1 MSRIEEAL
9 RRAAEQEA
17 GTVATEEAAPSPVSD
32 AEARADSRTTAAE
45 ATTLAREPFP
55 VEVSDRHVEVNE
67 RPVEV
72 NERRVA
78 ISERELERRHHPSPD
93 PADPEEQ
100 TAREVEQRDGSPSR
114 VFERIDAQL
123 AEKVVADEAMSPMW
137 REQYRK
143 LAAVLHDAQAE
154 NGLTVV
160 MIASAVPGEGKSLTS
175 VNLALTLSE
184 SYQRRVLLIDA
195 DLRKPTL
202 HQLFRLN
209 SSAGLSEGLAAGD
222 GAKLVVRQV
231 SSRLSVLP
239 AGRPTG
245 DPMAALSSPRM
256 RKLITEAKETFDWVI
271 LDTPPLVLLPDAHV
285 LSSMVDGVVLVV
297 RANSTP
303 HALVERAA
311 DIVGRDSVTGV
322 VLNQA
327 APDQPSFGAHSH
339 QYYMPMRK
347 GHGH

>member
-17 GTVATEEAAPSPVSD
+17 GTVATEEAAPVPEVA
-32 AEARADSRTTAAE
+32 AEAATDTRTTAAE

-55 VEVSDRHVEVNE
+55 VEVSDRHVEVA
-67 RPVEV
+67 
-72 NERRVA
+72 ERRVA
-78 ISERELERRHHPSPD
+78 IGERELERRHQPP
-93 PADPEEQ
+93 PEPEP
-100 TAREVEQRDGSPSR
+100 TEDETPREVEQRDGGPSR

-231 SSRLSVLP
+231 SARLSVLP

-256 RKLITEAKETFDWVI
+256 RKLIAEAKETFDWVI

-303 HALVERAA
+303 HALVMRAA
-311 DIVGRDSVTGV
+311 DIVGRDSITGV

-327 APDQPSFGAHSH
+327 APDQPSFGAGAH

-347 GHGH
+347 GQGH

>member
-17 GTVATEEAAPSPVSD
+17 GTVATEEAAPALEVA
-32 AEARADSRTTAAE
+32 AEAATDTRTTAAE

-55 VEVSDRHVEVNE
+55 VEVSDRHVEVA
-67 RPVEV
+67 
-72 NERRVA
+72 ERRVA
-78 ISERELERRHHPSPD
+78 IGERELERRHQPP
-93 PADPEEQ
+93 PEPEP
-100 TAREVEQRDGSPSR
+100 TEDETPREVEQRDGGPSR

-231 SSRLSVLP
+231 SARLSVLP

-256 RKLITEAKETFDWVI
+256 RKLIAEAKETFDWVI

-303 HALVERAA
+303 HALVMRAA
-311 DIVGRDSVTGV
+311 DIVGRDSITGV

-327 APDQPSFGAHSH
+327 APDQPSFGAGAH

-347 GHGH
+347 GQGH